1 MSDQSTGK
9 LKVDRKEKTRMWI
22 SRKKWQELK
31 MKVNALESKVDNHQK
46 LWDLFISQ
54 QKEYTRTNRLHLRT

>member
-1 MSDQSTGK
+1 
-9 LKVDRKEKTRMWI
+9 MWI

-54 QKEYTRTNRLHLRT
+54 QKEYTKTNRLHLQT